1 MGKINLLEKDI
12 YELIAA
18 GEVIERP
25 ASVVKELVE
34 NSIDAK
40 AKSIFVDIKDGG
52 KSLIRVIDDG
62 IGMDCDDCKLAF
74 LRHATSKVSTK
85 MDLNSIETLGFR
97 GEALASI
104 CAVSKVEVLTKRQ
117 EDELGVRYFIEAGEE
132 KSIESVSCSN
142 GAMFSINQLFYNVP
156 ARLKFLKKDST
167 EASAIQ
173 DILEKLAIS
182 NYNVAFRFKKNGK
195 KVFQTSG
202 DGSLD
207 DVVYNIFGRDLYKSL
222 LHVKY
227 DDGNIRIDGF
237 ISDPRYCR
245 SNRNIQ
251 YSFINGRY
259 VKSKTCVCGVEEAF
273 KGFAMIGKHPAF
285 VLFLDMP
292 SEKIDINVHPAKV
305 EVRFSDEAEVLR
317 AIYSAVR
324 ASINENNKL
333 PEAKIPDLKRNYFA
347 ADNTNEQQMEISTN
361 NVVKNKTD
369 VYEPNVAVDNFFTS
383 VKSYST
389 DCDEDFSKYKFLSNA
404 NIFKSSE
411 IKLKDGKH
419 FENINDSLSYD
430 NNKAIKEEK
439 IKLNNEDN
447 NINKNF
453 EKLNYDESAKAIVSS
468 EKQDYLRIVG
478 EIFKTYILVEV
489 GNNFVVIDKHAAH
502 ERILYEKI
510 KKNADRLERQILLLP
525 KKIVLDSNEDYELI
539 LDNSEIFIQFGFG
552 VEDFGG
558 RSILIREI
566 PMILDDKNFVEVFEE
581 IVLNL
586 KTKINDFT
594 PATLDNLYHT
604 MACRAAV
611 KANDD
616 NNIEELKALVDQVY
630 FDENIRTCPHGRPV
644 VLTFSKER
652 FDREFGR
659 IQR

>member
-1 MGKINLLEKDI
+1 MGKIHLLEKSI

-62 IGMDCDDCKLAF
+62 IGMDFDDCKLAF

-85 MDLNSIETLGFR
+85 IDLNNIGTLGFR

-117 EDELGVRYFIEAGEE
+117 EDEFGIRYFIEAGEE
-132 KSIESVSCSN
+132 KNIESVSCSN
-142 GAMFSINQLFYNVP
+142 GTMFSIEQLFYNVP
-156 ARLKFLKKDST
+156 ARRKFLKKDST
-167 EASAIQ
+167 EANVIQ

-182 NYNVAFRFKKNGK
+182 NCNISFGFKKNGK
-195 KVFQTSG
+195 KIFQTAG
-202 DGSLD
+202 NGSLD
-207 DVVYNIFGRDLYKSL
+207 DVIYNIFGKDLYKSL
-222 LHVKY
+222 LPVNY
-227 DDGNIRIDGF
+227 DDGNIKISGF
-237 ISDPRYCR
+237 ISNTRYCR
-245 SNRNIQ
+245 SNRNLQ
-251 YSFINGRY
+251 YSFVNGRY
-259 VKSKTCVCGVEEAF
+259 VKSKTCSSGVEEAF
-273 KGFAMIGKHPAF
+273 KGFSMIGKYPAF
-285 VLFLDMP
+285 VLFVNMSP
-292 SEKIDINVHPAKV
+292 QKIDINVHPAKV
-305 EVRFSDEAEVLR
+305 EIRFSNEMEVLR

-324 ASINENNKL
+324 SAISENDKL
-333 PEAKIPDLKRNYFA
+333 PEVKAPDLQRNYFA
-347 ADNTNEQQMEISTN
+347 ADNVDVQQMQINTN
-361 NVVKNKTD
+361 NVVQNKD
-369 VYEPNVAVDNFFTS
+369 FVHEPSSVSLNNFSNT

-389 DCDEDFSKYKFLSNA
+389 NCDEKFSQYKFLSNA
-404 NIFKSSE
+404 NIVKSLDKELKEDADDAYNILNHNKRKFVEETIELNDENISSE
-411 IKLKDGKH
+411 EDEL
-419 FENINDSLSYD
+419 ND
-430 NNKAIKEEK
+430 EK
-439 IKLNNEDN
+439 ITE
-447 NINKNF
+447 
-453 EKLNYDESAKAIVSS
+453 AIISS

-510 KKNADRLERQILLLP
+510 RKESDKLERQILLLP
-525 KKIVLDSNEDYELI
+525 KKVVLDSNEDHELV
-539 LDNSEIFIQFGFG
+539 LDNSEIFIKFGFG

-566 PMILDDKNFVEVFEE
+566 PMALDNKNCIEVFEE
-581 IVLNL
+581 ILLNL

-594 PATLDNLYHT
+594 PATLDDLYHT
-604 MACRAAV
+604 IACRAAI

-616 NNIEELKALVDQVY
+616 NNIEELRALVNQVY
-630 FDENIRTCPHGRPV
+630 FDEKIRTCPHGRPV
-644 VLTFSKER
+644 VLTFDKER

-659 IQR
+659 IQK

>member
-1 MGKINLLEKDI
+1 MGKINLLKKDI

-52 KSLIRVIDDG
+52 KNLIRVIDDG
-62 IGMDCDDCKLAF
+62 IGMDFDDCKLAF

-85 MDLNSIETLGFR
+85 MDLNNIETLGFR

-104 CAVSKVEVLTKRQ
+104 CAVSKVEVLTKRR
-117 EDELGVRYFIEAGEE
+117 EDEFGVRYFIEAGEE
-132 KSIESVSCSN
+132 KNIESVSCSN
-142 GAMFSINQLFYNVP
+142 GTMFSINQLFYNVP

-167 EASAIQ
+167 EASVIQ

-182 NYNVAFRFKKNGK
+182 NYNIAFGFKKNGK

-222 LHVKY
+222 VHVNY
-227 DDGNIRIDGF
+227 DDGNIKINGF
-237 ISDPRYCR
+237 ISNPRNCR

-259 VKSKTCVCGVEEAF
+259 VKSKTCVLGVEEAF
-273 KGFAMIGKHPAF
+273 KGFSMIGKYPAF

-292 SEKIDINVHPAKV
+292 SQKIDINVHPAKI

-324 ASINENNKL
+324 ASISENNKL
-333 PEAKIPDLKRNYFA
+333 PEAKTLDLKRNYFVK
-347 ADNTNEQQMEISTN
+347 DSPNEQQMEINTN
-361 NVVKNKTD
+361 SAIENKND
-369 VYEPNVAVDNFFTS
+369 VYEPTVASDNFSTA

-389 DCDEDFSKYKFLSNA
+389 NCDEDFSTYKFLSKA
-404 NIFKSSE
+404 NIFKNNNEELKNDKHIENANGCSSC
-411 IKLKDGKH
+411 D
-419 FENINDSLSYD
+419 D
-430 NNKAIKEEK
+430 NNVIKEDK
-439 IKLNNEDN
+439 IKLNNEDISVTEN
-447 NINKNF
+447 S
-453 EKLNYDESAKAIVSS
+453 EKLNDDELPNKIISS

-489 GNNFVVIDKHAAH
+489 GSNFVIIDKHAAH

-510 KKNADRLERQILLLP
+510 KQNADRLERQILLLP

-539 LDNSEIFIQFGFG
+539 LDNSEVFIQFGFG

-566 PMILDDKNFVEVFEE
+566 PMILDNKNFIEVFEE
-581 IVLNL
+581 IVSNL

-594 PATLDNLYHT
+594 PDTLDNLYHT
-604 MACRAAV
+604 MACRAAI

-616 NNIEELKALVDQVY
+616 NNIEELKALVNQVY

-652 FDREFGR
+652 FDKEFGR
-659 IQR
+659 IQK

>member
-62 IGMDCDDCKLAF
+62 IGMDFDDCKLAF
-74 LRHATSKVSTK
+74 LRHATSKVSSK
-85 MDLNSIETLGFR
+85 MDLNNIETLGFR

-117 EDELGVRYFIEAGEE
+117 KDELGVRYFIEAGEE
-132 KSIESVSCSN
+132 KNIEAVSCSN

-167 EASAIQ
+167 EASAVQ

-182 NYNVAFRFKKNGK
+182 NYNIAFGFKKNGK

-227 DDGNIRIDGF
+227 DDGNIKINGF
-237 ISDPRYCR
+237 ISNPRYCR

-259 VKSKTCVCGVEEAF
+259 VKSKTCVFGVEEAF
-273 KGFAMIGKHPAF
+273 KGFSMIGKYPAF

-292 SEKIDINVHPAKV
+292 SQKIDINVHPAKI

-324 ASINENNKL
+324 ASISENNKL
-333 PEAKIPDLKRNYFA
+333 PEAKTPDLKRNYFVS
-347 ADNTNEQQMEISTN
+347 NSSNEQQMEISANST
-361 NVVKNKTD
+361 VKNKID
-369 VYEPNVAVDNFFTS
+369 VYEPNLAVDNFSTS

-404 NIFKSSE
+404 NIFKRSDS
-411 IKLKDGKH
+411 KLG
-419 FENINDSLSYD
+419 D
-430 NNKAIKEEK
+430 NRAIIEEK
-439 IKLNNEDN
+439 IELKDEDINVNEN
-447 NINKNF
+447 S
-453 EKLNYDESAKAIVSS
+453 EKLNYDEPNEKIVSS
-468 EKQDYLRIVG
+468 EKQDYLRIIG

-510 KKNADRLERQILLLP
+510 KRNTGRLERQILLLP

-566 PMILDDKNFVEVFEE
+566 PMVLDDKNFVEVFEE

-604 MACRAAV
+604 MACRAAI

-616 NNIEELKALVDQVY
+616 NNVEELKALVDQVY

-659 IQR
+659 IQK